1 MAWRTSLVSVVPWG
15 SSQNVTL
22 DLHIDP
28 AVDAVSPNHK
38 KLLKIEIGAGGP
50 RQQLMAALS
59 EYDHADADNLCR
71 HSHGELVMT
80 VPS

>member
-38 KLLKIEIGAGGP
+38 KLLKLELGAGTSACGNVHKRRRLRP
-50 RQQLMAALS
+50 FTK
-59 EYDHADADNLCR
+59 H
-71 HSHGELVMT
+71 T
-80 VPS
+80 